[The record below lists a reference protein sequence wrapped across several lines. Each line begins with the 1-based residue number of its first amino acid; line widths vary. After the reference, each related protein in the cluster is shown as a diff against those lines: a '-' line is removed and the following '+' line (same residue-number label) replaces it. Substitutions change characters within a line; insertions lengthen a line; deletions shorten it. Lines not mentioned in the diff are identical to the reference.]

1 MAGPRRRVGWRL
13 LAPLIAAL
21 VVLGGSAGESAADS
35 AQWPGGDPDPG
46 VTLTL
51 FHGDGCPHCAAEI
64 AYLVDELAPAH
75 PEVTMRAYE
84 VWANEA
90 NRALMVD
97 AAAQYGF
104 EAGPVPVT
112 IVEGP
117 DSHQVFVGFGA
128 GTPAQIEA
136 AIAALAAQ
144 TSPGADPSAPP
155 PSPAGPAGPVLDVPL
170 LGDVDLAGSSL
181 LVSTVLIGFVDGINP
196 CSLWV
201 LSMLLAI
208 VLHSGSRRRVA
219 LVGTVFL
226 TVTAGMYA
234 VYVAGVYS
242 VLTVLDAM
250 TWIQVAVAA
259 VAVTFGVLQIKDGL
273 RPGTGPSLSI
283 SAQRRPGLFSRMRAV
298 AGDDRGVL
306 GVVGGTVVLAVGVS
320 LLETPCTAGLPL
332 LWASMLADQG
342 VSTGT
347 SIALFGVYMAV
358 FLLDELVVFAA
369 AVVTLRSAKLQQRHG
384 QALKIVSG
392 SVLVTLAAAMV
403 VAPGAMQTLPG
414 TLAVFAAA
422 AVLGALLWWGRLWW
436 VRARASSHRPHATT
450 AHGA

>member
-1 MAGPRRRVGWRL
+1 M
-13 LAPLIAAL
+13 L
-21 VVLGGSAGESAADS
+21 VALGGSAGKSVAGTGLRH
-35 AQWPGGDPDPG
+35 GGDRDLG

-64 AYLVDELAPAH
+64 AYLVDEFAPAH

-90 NRALMVD
+90 NRALMLD

-112 IVEGP
+112 IVQGP
-117 DSHQVFVGFGA
+117 DSHQVLVGFGA

-136 AIAALAAQ
+136 AIVTVGAQ
-144 TSPGADPSAPP
+144 APSGADPSAPP
-155 PSPAGPAGPVLDVPL
+155 PSPTSAGVVVDVPL

-196 CSLWV
+196 CSLWL

-234 VYVAGVYS
+234 VYIAGVYS

-250 TWIQVAVAA
+250 TWIRVAVAA
-259 VAVTFGVLQIKDGL
+259 VALTFGVLQVKDGL

-283 SAQRRPGLFSRMRAV
+283 SAQRLPALFSRMRAV
-298 AGDDRGVL
+298 SGDDRGVL
-306 GVVGGTVVLAVGVS
+306 AVVGGTVVLAVGVS

-332 LWASMLADQG
+332 LWANLLSDQG
-342 VSTGT
+342 ASTGT
-347 SIALFGVYMAV
+347 SVALFGVYMAV
-358 FLLDELVVFAA
+358 FLLDELAVFAA
-369 AVVTLRSAKLQQRHG
+369 AVVTLRSTKLQQRHG

-392 SVLVTLAAAMV
+392 SVLVTLAVAMLLV
-403 VAPGAMQTLPG
+403 PGAMQTLPG

-422 AVLGALLWWGRLWW
+422 AALGGLLWWGRLGW
-436 VRARASSHRPHATT
+436 VRARSASARAGQPSAALDADARSYQVERP
-450 AHGA
+450 

>member
-1 MAGPRRRVGWRL
+1 VAGSRRRVGGRL
-13 LAPLIAAL
+13 LALLIALL
-21 VVLGGSAGESAADS
+21 VAVGGSAGESVAATGT
-35 AQWPGGDPDPG
+35 WPGGNRDSG

-97 AAAQYGF
+97 AASEYGF
-104 EAGPVPVT
+104 EAGSVPVT

-117 DSHQVFVGFGA
+117 AGHQVLVGFGA

-136 AIAALAAQ
+136 AIAAVRAPASATPQ
-144 TSPGADPSAPP
+144 TDATTPSGAGS
-155 PSPAGPAGPVLDVPL
+155 VIEVPL
-170 LGDVDLAGSSL
+170 VGDVDLSGSSL
-181 LVSTVLIGFVDGINP
+181 LVSTLLIGFVDGINP

-208 VLHSGSRRRVA
+208 VLHSGSRGRVA
-219 LVGTVFL
+219 LVGGVFL
-226 TVTAGMYA
+226 TVTAAMYA
-234 VYVAGVYS
+234 VYIAGVYS

-250 TWIQVAVAA
+250 TWIQVIVAA
-259 VAVTFGVLQIKDGL
+259 VAGTLGVLQLKDGL

-283 SAQRRPGLFSRMRAV
+283 SAQRRPGLFARMRSL
-298 AGDDRGVL
+298 AGDERGVPA
-306 GVVGGTVVLAVGVS
+306 VIAGTVALAVGVS

-332 LWASMLADQG
+332 LWANLLADQG
-342 VSTGT
+342 VGTGT
-347 SIALFGVYMAV
+347 SVALFGVYMAV

-369 AVVTLRSAKLQQRHG
+369 AVVTLRSTKLQAHHG

-392 SVLVTLAAAMV
+392 SVLVTLAVAMLAV
-403 VAPGAMQTLPG
+403 PQAMQTLPG

-422 AVLGALLWWGRLWW
+422 AALGTLLWWGGLWW
-436 VRARASSHRPHATT
+436 GRPRSSGHRPHATT
-450 AHGA
+450 PHGA

>member
-1 MAGPRRRVGWRL
+1 MAAPRRRVGWRL
-13 LAPLIAAL
+13 LALLIAAL
-21 VVLGGSAGESAADS
+21 VVLGGFVGESVADS
-35 AQWPGGDPDPG
+35 TRSPGADPDSG

-64 AYLVDELAPAH
+64 AYLVDELAPAR
-75 PEVTMRAYE
+75 PDVAMRAYE

-112 IVEGP
+112 VVEGP
-117 DSHQVFVGFGA
+117 QGHRVLVGFGA

-136 AIAALAAQ
+136 AIVAVGAQ
-144 TSPGADPSAPP
+144 ADSEAGASAPR
-155 PSPAGPAGPVLDVPL
+155 PSLPGPAGTVVDVPL

-219 LVGTVFL
+219 LVGAVFL

-250 TWIQVAVAA
+250 TWIRAAVAA
-259 VAVTFGVLQIKDGL
+259 VALTFGVLQIKDGL

-283 SAQRRPGLFSRMRAV
+283 STHRRPGLFSRMRAV

-306 GVVGGTVVLAVGVS
+306 AVVGGTVVLAVGVS

-332 LWASMLADQG
+332 LWASLLAAEG

-347 SIALFGVYMAV
+347 SVALFGVYMAV

-392 SVLVTLAAAMV
+392 SVLVTLAAAML

-414 TLAVFAAA
+414 TVAVFAAA
-422 AVLGALLWWGRLWW
+422 AALGVLLWWGRLAWE
-436 VRARASSHRPHATT
+436 RARSSGRSRRATT